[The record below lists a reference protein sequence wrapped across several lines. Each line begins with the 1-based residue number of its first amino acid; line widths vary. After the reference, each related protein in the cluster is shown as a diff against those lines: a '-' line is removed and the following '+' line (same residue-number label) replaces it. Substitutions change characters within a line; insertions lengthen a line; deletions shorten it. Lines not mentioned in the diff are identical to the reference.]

1 MAMKIDGQ
9 QGRDA
14 PERDALDDLFAEAR
28 RTPPLPS
35 ETLMARILADAK
47 EMQPR
52 AALPM
57 SMPPARGP
65 GFWMR
70 LSGLFGGAGALA
82 GMGTAAAAGLFIGF
96 AQPVDLSVLGDAVL
110 GAPLET
116 VELMPSVDTLLGGN

>member
-1 MAMKIDGQ
+1 MTMKTDGQ
-9 QGRDA
+9 YGK
-14 PERDALDDLFAEAR
+14 DALDDLFAEAR
-28 RTPPLPS
+28 RATPVPS
-35 ETLMARILADAK
+35 EALMAQVLTDAM
-47 EMQPR
+47 EVQPR
-52 AALPM
+52 AALPV
-57 SMPPARGP
+57 PPTPLRGP

-70 LSGLFGGAGALA
+70 LAGLFGGAGALA